1 MSEAAPARRGTE
13 TRQRSR
19 VVNVRCTDAEFAA
32 ITAGAARAGL
42 SVGAFMRHQTIGTPG
57 PRAARAPHID
67 RAALALVLA
76 RLGQF
81 GNNLNQ
87 IARVANTT
95 GDVDRWDN
103 LPDAISAML
112 EMRDALMR
120 ALGRGD

>member
-1 MSEAAPARRGTE
+1 MSEAAPRQGTE

-19 VVNVRCTDAEFAA
+19 LVAVRCTDAELAA

-42 SVGAFMRHQTIGTPG
+42 SVGAFMRHQAIGTPG
-57 PRAARAPHID
+57 PRAARTPHVD

-81 GNNLNQ
+81 GSNLNQ

-95 GDVDRWDN
+95 GEVDRWDN
-103 LPDAISAML
+103 LPDALAATR